1 MIPLIKVSVIV
12 PVYNKEKELEKCL
25 DSLVQQTLEE
35 IEIIVVDDASTDGS
49 RKIIEQYQKK
59 YPTKIKAYFN
69 EVNQQ
74 IGKTRNRG
82 LKEATGKYVGFVDG
96 DDFVKPE
103 MYQAYFEFAE
113 QNNLD
118 IVTGFYDK
126 VSKTTTR
133 FENPVFPISN
143 IKERPNLLLEIDYG
157 PCNKIFKRSLIEEHQ
172 ICFEENLKYEDMPFV
187 AKALCYAQKV
197 GHIEESYYGYYIH
210 EESETTTIDSHVYDM
225 FQIMDQ
231 VQKLYEQVVD
241 KEYIE
246 ALTIRQITRYM
257 LQQKYQIDQN
267 VKKQFIADGY
277 QYLKKM
283 NPNWRKNSLYK
294 KENFVKRLVKN
305 HARLLKLYCRT
316 N

>member
-49 RKIIEQYQKK
+49 RKIIEQYKKK

-69 EVNQQ
+69 EMNQQ

-133 FENPVFPISN
+133 FENPV
-143 IKERPNLLLEIDYG
+143 LY
-157 PCNKIFKRSLIEEHQ
+157 
-172 ICFEENLKYEDMPFV
+172 
-187 AKALCYAQKV
+187 
-197 GHIEESYYGYYIH
+197 SYYIYN
-210 EESETTTIDSHVYDM
+210 TIL
-225 FQIMDQ
+225 IC
-231 VQKLYEQVVD
+231 
-241 KEYIE
+241 
-246 ALTIRQITRYM
+246 
-257 LQQKYQIDQN
+257 LQ
-267 VKKQFIADGY
+267 
-277 QYLKKM
+277 
-283 NPNWRKNSLYK
+283 
-294 KENFVKRLVKN
+294 
-305 HARLLKLYCRT
+305 
-316 N
+316 